1 MAKDFDEQIFEL
13 TQRLSKLV
21 GHLETEEATKH
32 SLVLPFIRAL
42 GYDVFNPKEVIPE
55 FTADVGIKKGEK
67 VDYAIFKDG
76 KPIML
81 FECKML
87 GGDLGKAGSQLY
99 RYFSV
104 VEARIAILTDGAKF
118 LFYTDLDEPNKMDSK
133 PFMEIDFSS
142 LDETL
147 LPELKKFSKSTFDVA
162 QSLTCASDLKYAREI
177 KKILGAE
184 ASSPSEEFVRFFINK
199 IYPGRKTA
207 SIVGQFSDILK
218 RAFNHFI
225 DERINERLKSAMV
238 RPEEMPVVVD
248 VEATSEESKIV
259 TTQEELEAYY
269 VIKSIVR
276 NVVDP
281 ARVFER
287 DTQSYL
293 GVLLD
298 NNNRKPICKLHL
310 NGAKK
315 YLGLIDENKKENRVE
330 IVSLNDIYKYEGE
343 LLATVSR
350 YV

>member
-1 MAKDFDEQIFEL
+1 ML
-13 TQRLSKLV
+13 VKL
-21 GHLETEEATKH
+21 
-32 SLVLPFIRAL
+32 R
-42 GYDVFNPKEVIPE
+42 
-55 FTADVGIKKGEK
+55 
-67 VDYAIFKDG
+67 
-76 KPIML
+76 
-81 FECKML
+81 
-87 GGDLGKAGSQLY
+87 
-99 RYFSV
+99 
-104 VEARIAILTDGAKF
+104 KF
-118 LFYTDLDEPNKMDSK
+118 LALK
-133 PFMEIDFSS
+133 PRRH
-142 LDETL
+142 
-147 LPELKKFSKSTFDVA
+147 LKNLYD
-162 QSLTCASDLKYAREI
+162 
-177 KKILGAE
+177 
-184 ASSPSEEFVRFFINK
+184 FFINK

-248 VEATSEESKIV
+248 VDATSEESKIV

-330 IVSLNDIYKYEGE
+330 IVSLDDIYKYEGE